1 MLSDIFVEKWNKLK
15 HELFELSRNTTFFQ
29 FENVEVNING
39 VKVEGITDIYFDS
52 ENLVFNIQFS
62 DSYYNK
68 EFSID
73 FKDIKYIEI
82 NKKVIYKEVE

>member
-1 MLSDIFVEKWNKLK
+1 MIETEINKLK
-15 HELFELSRNTTFFQ
+15 HELFELSRNTTNTTSFQ

-82 NKKVIYKEVE
+82 DKKVIYKEVE

>member
-1 MLSDIFVEKWNKLK
+1 MIETEINKLK
-15 HELFELSRNTTFFQ
+15 HELFELSRNTTNTTSFQ

-52 ENLVFNIQFS
+52 ENLVCNIQFC

-68 EFSID
+68 EFPIY
-73 FKDIKYIEI
+73 FKDIKYIKI